1 MSKFKRRRRQH
12 GYEFSSFSV
21 NLRETLWLNDFPN
34 WMNQPLCTKDN
45 QMALLKIA
53 RLGHP
58 VLRQVAIPVEEAEI
72 KTAVFSRFVD
82 DMIDTMRESDGVGLA
97 APQVYA
103 SKRLAI
109 VEVKG
114 PHPRYPNQ
122 PEVPLTVLVN
132 PVVVSHSA
140 ELEDDWEG
148 CLSIPDLRGR
158 VPRWQSLQL
167 KALDRTGAP
176 IEINASGFFARVI
189 QHELDH
195 LDGVIFLDRMKDL
208 QTLTHLREFQK
219 HWMAS

>member
-1 MSKFKRRRRQH
+1 
-12 GYEFSSFSV
+12 
-21 NLRETLWLNDFPN
+21 
-34 WMNQPLCTKDN
+34 
-45 QMALLKIA
+45 MALLKIA

-58 VLRQVAIPVEEAEI
+58 VLRQQAASVEESEI
-72 KTAVFSRFVD
+72 KSTAFARFVD

-132 PVVVSHSA
+132 PRVVSHSV
-140 ELEDDWEG
+140 EIEEDWEG

-158 VPRWQSLQL
+158 VPRWQSVEIA
-167 KALDRTGAP
+167 ALDRTGNP
-176 IEINASGFFARVI
+176 IELKAGGFFARVI

-195 LDGVIFLDRMKDL
+195 LDGVMFLERMNDL
-208 QTLTHLREFQK
+208 RTLTHLREFQK
-219 HWMAS
+219 YWMQ

>member
-1 MSKFKRRRRQH
+1 MS
-12 GYEFSSFSV
+12 
-21 NLRETLWLNDFPN
+21 
-34 WMNQPLCTKDN
+34 
-45 QMALLKIA
+45 LLKIA

-58 VLRQVAIPVEEAEI
+58 VLRQVATPVENAEL
-72 KTAVFSRFVD
+72 KSAAFSQFVD

-103 SKRLAI
+103 PKRVVI

-132 PVVVSHSA
+132 PVVVWHSQ
-140 ELEDDWEG
+140 EKEDDWEG

-158 VPRWQSLQL
+158 VPRWQSLQI
-167 KALDRTGAP
+167 KALDRIGVP
-176 IEINASGFFARVI
+176 IELKVSGFFARVI

-195 LDGVIFLDRMKDL
+195 LDGVMFLDRMTDL

-219 HWMAS
+219 YWLVTHS

>member
-1 MSKFKRRRRQH
+1 
-12 GYEFSSFSV
+12 
-21 NLRETLWLNDFPN
+21 
-34 WMNQPLCTKDN
+34 
-45 QMALLKIA
+45 MALLKIA

-58 VLRQVAIPVEEAEI
+58 VLRQQAASVEESEI
-72 KTAVFSRFVD
+72 KSTAFARFVD

-122 PEVPLTVLVN
+122 AEVPLTVLIN
-132 PVVVSHSA
+132 PVVVSHSE
-140 ELEDDWEG
+140 ELEQDWEG

-158 VPRWQSLQL
+158 VPRWKSVQVR
-167 KALDRTGAP
+167 ALNRTGEP
-176 IEINASGFFARVI
+176 IEILANGFFARVI

-195 LDGVIFLDRMKDL
+195 LDGVLFLERMSDL
-208 QTLTHLREFQK
+208 TTLTHLREFQK
-219 HWMAS
+219 FWLTS